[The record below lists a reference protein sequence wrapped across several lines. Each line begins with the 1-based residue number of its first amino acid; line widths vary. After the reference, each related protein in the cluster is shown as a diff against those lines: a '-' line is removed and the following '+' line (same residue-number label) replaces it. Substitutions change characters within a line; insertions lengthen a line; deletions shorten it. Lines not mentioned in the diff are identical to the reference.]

1 MGSSSQPG
9 PQVCVACV
17 LCLASCRGFSRHD
30 TTAVHGGRE
39 LSSTP
44 LILSSLLQGP
54 PGVPGPPG
62 PPGMPGLQVKGLETR
77 RESRD
82 WAGGGGDRNQAVV
95 GAPPCWTQ
103 VHWFLYAH
111 ICCDFLVP

>member
-82 WAGGGGDRNQAVV
+82 WGGGTGTKQLLGLLHAGPKCTGSSMHTSAV
-95 GAPPCWTQ
+95 
-103 VHWFLYAH
+103 
-111 ICCDFLVP
+111 IS